1 VKRSFGR
8 RSPFTEAAYGRPRGS
23 RLAAAISA
31 DDGFGFSESKERHVE
46 ALVVADR
53 SMMDFHDKESA
64 TDLETYLLTIMNMV
78 CI

>member
-1 VKRSFGR
+1 MKRSYGR
-8 RSPFTEAAYGRPRGS
+8 PSPYAEPTYGRPRGGRS
-23 RLAAAISA
+23 AAAMSA

-53 SMMDFHDKESA
+53 SMMDFHDKESG

-78 CI
+78 CT